1 VLSDYLSTEAVEILR
16 EQRLTS
22 NGPWVFPSRTS
33 ASGHQEGIKTFWQG
47 VVKGKAGLA
56 DVVFYDLRRTFATR
70 MMENGADI
78 ATVMAA
84 TGHTTPGVLLKHYAK
99 AVEGKQRAA
108 IEGLFS

>member
-1 VLSDYLSTEAVEILR
+1 
-16 EQRLTS
+16 
-22 NGPWVFPSRTS
+22 VFPSTGKT
-33 ASGHQEGIKTFWQG
+33 GHLTTIMTFWRS
-47 VVKGKAGLA
+47 VVKGKAGME
-56 DVVFYDLRRTFATR
+56 DVVLYDLRRSFITR

-84 TGHTTPGVLLKHYAK
+84 SGHTTPGVLLKHYVK